1 MNRETSSS
9 EIAPADLVRRIESR
23 EEIHI
28 LDVRAPFRLA
38 NGTIDIVPAE
48 RFHNIRG
55 SEVLALNDPES
66 AGLPRNA
73 PVAVVCGHGLD
84 SQKIASHLNT
94 LGFDSAS
101 LAGGMV
107 AWMASA
113 SPRELDP
120 PSDLDRMVQFDRTG
134 KGSLGYVLIS
144 DGEAF
149 IVDPPRQTASLV
161 AVCGDAKIVGIA
173 ETHVHAD
180 YISGGP
186 SLARELNVPYYLHP
200 KDAVYPYDGTPGKI
214 GFEAVETGRE
224 IRVGRARVIV
234 EHTPG
239 HTEGSVCYRIGDHA
253 VLTGDFVFIESVGRP
268 DLAGQEV
275 AWTEMLWQSLERAR
289 SDWPSGILVYPAHY
303 ASASERNADYSVGKP
318 FGDLCPANHPLAL
331 TDRQL
336 FTEWVLSK
344 TGNIPDE
351 YRRMKGI
358 NVGLENPSAA
368 EMDELEAGR
377 NQCALG

>member
-1 MNRETSSS
+1 MNRETSSP

-38 NGTIDIVPAE
+38 NGTIDIVPSE

-55 SEVLALNDPES
+55 SEVLALDDPER

-73 PVAVVCGHGLD
+73 PVAVVCGHGTD
-84 SQKIASHLNT
+84 SRKIASHLNT

-120 PSDLDRMVQFDRTG
+120 PPGLDRMVQFDRTG
-134 KGSLGYVLIS
+134 KGSLSYVLIS
-144 DGEAF
+144 DEEAL
-149 IVDPPRQTASLV
+149 IVDPPRETASLV
-161 AVCGDAKIVGIA
+161 EVCGEAKIVGIA

-186 SLARELNVPYYLHP
+186 SLARELGVPYYLHP
-200 KDAVYPYDGTPGKI
+200 KDAVYPYDGTPSRI
-214 GFEAVETGRE
+214 GFEKAEAGRA
-224 IRVGRARVIV
+224 IRVGRASVVV

-239 HTEGSVCYRIGDHA
+239 HTEGSVCYRIGEHA

-268 DLAGQEV
+268 DLAGKTV
-275 AWTEMLWQSLERAR
+275 AWTEALWQSLERAR
-289 SDWPSGILVYPAHY
+289 SDWPSGILIYPAHY

-318 FGDLCPANHPLAL
+318 FGDLCPSNHPLTLA
-331 TDRQL
+331 DRQR
-336 FTEWVLSK
+336 FTEWVMGK
-344 TGNIPDE
+344 TGNFPDE
-351 YRRMKGI
+351 YRRIKGI
-358 NVGLENPSAA
+358 NVGLENPSAV